1 MGSLLK
7 LSIAPNPLGS
17 LIPTTPPCVQTLWT
31 QRGPTDLVPSLN
43 HLPTFPRFPI
53 IILRTKTDTTY
64 LLLYVDDIILTA
76 SSTNALT
83 AIIDSLH
90 NEFAMSDLGA
100 LHHFLGVNVHRTSQG
115 LFLSQHQYA
124 LELIDKQI

>member
-1 MGSLLK
+1 
-7 LSIAPNPLGS
+7 
-17 LIPTTPPCVQTLWT
+17 
-31 QRGPTDLVPSLN
+31 
-43 HLPTFPRFPI
+43 
-53 IILRTKTDTTY
+53 